1 MGTTGVI
8 SETLHI
14 RDSPTMGTTGLIRKV
29 LPIRKT
35 YKGTIHSPKEAMTSM
50 HSKGCGSSQI

>member
-14 RDSPTMGTTGLIRKV
+14 RDSPIMGTTGLIRKV